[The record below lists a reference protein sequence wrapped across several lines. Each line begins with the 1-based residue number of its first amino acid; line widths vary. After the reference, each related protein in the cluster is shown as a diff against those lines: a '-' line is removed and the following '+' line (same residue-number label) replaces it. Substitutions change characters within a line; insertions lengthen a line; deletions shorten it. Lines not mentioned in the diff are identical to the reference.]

1 MNGSI
6 KIKRFLSSWF
16 FLSLLALVFTT
27 NCSMT
32 AQEDSTKAVHFEQGC
47 KEYHFGIPFLY
58 LKGTD
63 YEVGY
68 QYGYLLK
75 NELTSFYKVYEKYK
89 DALLDKEISY
99 LPWYQRVFANLFG
112 SMVFNR
118 KINSFADRLGVDVR
132 EQIDGASKGSGLPA
146 SFFRELLV
154 FYDLYSKRCE
164 AVIIKKGDHTYHGHN
179 LDQPGQLNLLSKYP
193 VVVNYDIKGKQK
205 YTDFGFAGLLMPT
218 TAFNE
223 SGISLSENGN
233 NNPFGFDQENCTL
246 YSEKN
251 KLITQTRNLKE
262 VDSIAC
268 TLKFPIGIIFTVAGS
283 KEGRGA
289 VYDFIGS
296 TKAVTPVNSY
306 QFVANRTMSKEL
318 GKKCETIN
326 SGKFHEEARVVKFNE
341 LIDTSKQNMVDELIG
356 ILSNTSFY
364 HYDSSIHI
372 WIEALHNY
380 ETDQSVIFDLAD
392 SSVYFTYYAHYAAWN
407 RWLKYNYTTRKVSVY
422 KEADSRLSDPYLSK
436 VNDIY
441 GKYEA
446 CDWRDSANVRSL
458 VNAVI
463 ESEINNYFALS
474 FLSTTYLN
482 YYHIPAQAKIYSDWL
497 IEKYP
502 DIITGYFNKART
514 LEEENKPEEAVDV
527 YMQALASKI
536 QCEYYLAA
544 TYERLAHS
552 LYSLG
557 KRDQAAE
564 HAVKSLDIHK
574 QYWIPEHLKERIREL
589 ENMKIKSE

>member
-1 MNGSI
+1 M
-6 KIKRFLSSWF
+6 KIKRFLSRRF
-16 FLSLLALVFTT
+16 FLSLLILCFLV

-32 AQEDSTKAVHFEQGC
+32 AQEDSTKVVHFERGC

-58 LKGTD
+58 LEGTD

-75 NELTSFYKVYEKYK
+75 NELTSFYGVYEKFK
-89 DALLDKEISY
+89 NDFFDKEIGY
-99 LPWYQRVFANLFG
+99 LPWYQRIFANVFG

-118 KINSFADRLGVDVR
+118 KINSYADKLETDIL
-132 EQIDGASKGSGLPA
+132 EQIDGASKGSGLPV
-146 SFFRELLV
+146 SFFKELLV
-154 FYDLYSKRCE
+154 FYDMYSKRCE
-164 AVIIKKGDHTYHGHN
+164 AVVIKKGNHTYHGHN

-205 YTDFGFAGLLMPT
+205 YTDFGFSGLLMPT

-233 NNPFGFDQENCTL
+233 NNPFGFDQDNCTL
-246 YSEKN
+246 YSEKG

-262 VDSIAC
+262 VDSIAG
-268 TLKFPIGIIFTVAGS
+268 TLKFPIGIIFTIASS
-283 KEGRGA
+283 KEGQGV

-296 TKAVTPVNSY
+296 IKAVTPVNSY
-306 QFVANRTMSKEL
+306 QFVANRTVSNRL
-318 GKKCETIN
+318 GKKYETIN
-326 SGKFHEEARVVKFNE
+326 SGKFHEEARVVKFAE
-341 LIDTSKQNMVDELIG
+341 LVDTSKQNMIDELIG

-364 HYDSSIHI
+364 HYADSIHV

-407 RWLKYNYTTRKVSVY
+407 RWLKYNYATRTVSVY
-422 KEADSRLSDPYLSK
+422 KEADSRLSDPFLSRLIDLYK
-436 VNDIY
+436 T
-441 GKYEA
+441 YEA
-446 CDWRDSANVRSL
+446 CDWRDSANIKSL
-458 VNAVI
+458 VNSVL
-463 ESEINNYFALS
+463 ESGINNYFTLT

-482 YYHIPAQAKIYSDWL
+482 YYHIPAQAKIYAEKL

-502 DIITGYFNKART
+502 DIITGYFNRGRSF
-514 LEEENKPEEAVDV
+514 EEENKPEEAVNE
-527 YMQALASKI
+527 YMRALASKI

-557 KRDQAAE
+557 KKDQAAE
-564 HAVKSLDIHK
+564 YTVKSLDIYK
-574 QYWIPEHLKERIREL
+574 QYWVPEYLKERIREL
-589 ENMKIKSE
+589 EKMKIKSD